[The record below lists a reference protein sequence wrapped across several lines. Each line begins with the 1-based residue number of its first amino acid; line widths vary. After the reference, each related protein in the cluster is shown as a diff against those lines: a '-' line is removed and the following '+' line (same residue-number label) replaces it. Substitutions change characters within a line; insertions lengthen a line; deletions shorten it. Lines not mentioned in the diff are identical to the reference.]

1 MKATALLGSV
11 RMWTV
16 LAMALVIGTA
26 AHAQTRTVK
35 IGVLTDMSS
44 VAVDEMGPG
53 SLLAAQMAAEDM
65 GGSVAG
71 MKIEVIAGDHQQKPD
86 VGASIARRWFDQ
98 EGVDAIVDVPN
109 SSIGLAINQIAR
121 DANKVLMPASSQTM
135 ALVQAQCSPNTV
147 RWTTDTWVTSH
158 TLPNAL
164 VRPDS
169 GKTWFFLHTDNAY
182 GRDLTQNATA
192 AVQQLGGRVVG
203 VVPHPVGIA
212 DFSSFVV
219 QARSSG
225 AEVIGLATYSTD
237 LTAFLK
243 QAGEFGLM
251 KAGGPKMAGFVLS
264 VTNIR
269 AAGLELT
276 QGLYTATPF
285 YWDLN
290 DDTRAFAKRFNPR
303 HPRKI
308 SLNEFTAGVYSS
320 TLHYLKAVKEVGS
333 AADGRAVV
341 KKMKEIPVDDPLSG
355 KGKVRADGSVLH
367 NIYLMQVKAPSESKG
382 EWDYLKLI
390 STLSGEQ
397 AFAPLDKSCPLVS
410 Q

>member
-1 MKATALLGSV
+1 MNIKQVLSGAGFAA
-11 RMWTV
+11 V
-16 LAMALVIGTA
+16 LAATLA
-26 AHAQTRTVK
+26 AAGAVQAQSPRVLK
-35 IGVLTDMSS
+35 IGVLTDMSG

-53 SLLAAQMAAEDM
+53 SVLAAQMAAEDM

-109 SSIGLAINQIAR
+109 SSIGLAISSIAR
-121 DANKVLMPASSQTM
+121 AANKVLMPSSSQ
-135 ALVQAQCSPNTV
+135 ALALTGAQCSPNTV
-147 RWTTDTWVTSH
+147 RWTTDVWVTSRS
-158 TLPNAL
+158 LPNAL
-164 VRPDS
+164 MKDPANKS
-169 GKTWFFLHTDNAY
+169 WFFLHTDNAY
-182 GRDLTQNATA
+182 GRDLTTNATA
-192 AVQQLGGRVVG
+192 AVTGLGGNVVG
-203 VVPHPVGIA
+203 AVPHPIGIA

-219 QARSSG
+219 QAKSSN
-225 AEVIGLATYSTD
+225 AQVIGLATYSTD

-251 KAGGPKMAGFVLS
+251 RSGGPRMAGFVLA

-269 AAGLELT
+269 AAGLSLT

-308 SLNEFTAGVYSS
+308 IINEFTAGVYGT

-333 AADGRAVV
+333 ASDGRAVV
-341 KKMKEIPVDDPLSG
+341 AKMKEIPTDDPLHG
-355 KGKVRADGSVLH
+355 KGKVRVDGSVLH
-367 NIYLMQVKAPSESKG
+367 NIYLMQVKTPAESKG

-390 STLSGEQ
+390 ATLPGEQ
-397 AFAPLDKSCPLVS
+397 AFGPLDKACSLVN
-410 Q
+410 